1 MTETTR
7 VSLRDRA
14 TRVAMYLGAGMG
26 PLGGTVVSPMLPNIA
41 HTLHTST
48 ATAATALTAYFVP
61 FAAAQ
66 LFSGTLGE
74 RWGRRTTARV
84 AFLAYAAG
92 AVLCA
97 LAPTVSLFMVAR
109 VVMGTANAFTTPLL
123 LAGLAELVPAAKLSR
138 AVGLFS
144 SCLAAGQSFAPL
156 VGGLFADH
164 GWQWSFVA
172 VAAVAVGLAGL
183 PPLGEPRPG
192 VNAPPFRKL
201 FTPTIG
207 SLSVAAFMS
216 YFGASSLPFLV
227 ALYAENQLRVGEAD
241 TGALLLGFGLA
252 GLLLGTVWGR
262 LTDRFGPIR
271 CGVVAAIGTAACVIG
286 VGFSSSPALLATLWT
301 LAGCGGSML
310 TVVIQSLTVRAQP
323 DNKAGALSVVSALRF
338 TGSAVA
344 PLALLPIYDR
354 GPGTAFIVAGCA
366 AALTAPS
373 LLLLLNRR
381 VAPGAVALVKG

>member
-74 RWGRRTTARV
+74 RWGRRRTARV

-123 LAGLAELVPAAKLSR
+123 LR
-138 AVGLFS
+138 IS
-144 SCLAAGQSFAPL
+144 SVTNGRSTM
-156 VGGLFADH
+156 V
-164 GWQWSFVA
+164 S
-172 VAAVAVGLAGL
+172 
-183 PPLGEPRPG
+183 
-192 VNAPPFRKL
+192 
-201 FTPTIG
+201 TP
-207 SLSVAAFMS
+207 
-216 YFGASSLPFLV
+216 
-227 ALYAENQLRVGEAD
+227 
-241 TGALLLGFGLA
+241 
-252 GLLLGTVWGR
+252 
-262 LTDRFGPIR
+262 
-271 CGVVAAIGTAACVIG
+271 
-286 VGFSSSPALLATLWT
+286 
-301 LAGCGGSML
+301 
-310 TVVIQSLTVRAQP
+310 
-323 DNKAGALSVVSALRF
+323 
-338 TGSAVA
+338 
-344 PLALLPIYDR
+344 
-354 GPGTAFIVAGCA
+354 
-366 AALTAPS
+366 
-373 LLLLLNRR
+373 
-381 VAPGAVALVKG
+381 